1 MTHPAH
7 ESYPDPHHDAY
18 SRTVFGFW
26 LYILTDFMLFAALF
40 ATYAV
45 LSKSTFGGP
54 TARELFNLSFVFVQT
69 LILLM
74 CSLSSGLASAAAHR
88 KEKQWASLYFGITF
102 LLGIV
107 FLCMEMTDFHRLS
120 VAGNGWNQ
128 SAFLSAYFTLLGT
141 HVIHIIIAILW
152 IPILLIL
159 LWREEGVSLTSMR
172 RFACLKM
179 FWQFLNIVWIFI
191 FTIVYLLGS

>member
-1 MTHPAH
+1 MTVH
-7 ESYPDPHHDAY
+7 EGYPDPHHDTY
-18 SRTVFGFW
+18 TKTVFGFW
-26 LYILTDFMLFAALF
+26 LYLLTDFMLFAALF

-54 TARELFNLSFVFVQT
+54 TARDLFNLSFVFVQT
-69 LILLM
+69 FILLT
-74 CSLSSGLASAAAHR
+74 CSLSSGLASTAAHR
-88 KEKQWASLYFGITF
+88 KEKNWTALYFGITF

-107 FLCMEMTDFHRLS
+107 FLVMEISDFHRLS
-120 VAGNGWNQ
+120 SAGNGWNQ
-128 SAFLSAYFTLLGT
+128 SAFLSAYFTLLG
-141 HVIHIIIAILW
+141 IHTLHIVFAILW

-159 LWREEGVSLTSMR
+159 LWREKEISLMSMR
-172 RFACLKM
+172 RIACLKM